1 VRKQRPTVLFC
12 NNAASRYGAETS
24 LLEMV
29 GALRGVDPIVLLP
42 NPGPVSDCLEKQ
54 RTRVL
59 IEDLIP
65 RNIFESWHSIAR
77 LTRIIRDNGVDLLH
91 LNKAYS
97 YQPLFLLVARL
108 ASWRT
113 GIPLVVHVR
122 GAVVRSRFHQVLL
135 RVSDTVIC
143 VSERT
148 KDEVFGQ
155 RSALPLT
162 GPPKHVTVVYNGRS
176 FDAYRFSRHL
186 RTEMRRRFHLE
197 DDDFVVATIGYIDPL
212 KGQDR
217 FLALARS
224 LLNDGVRIKF
234 LIVGDLAKERNRPYL
249 EMLQREIS
257 EPVLSTSVI
266 LTGFV
271 DCRDILSAIDVVV
284 SLSETE
290 GLPGV
295 LIEAMAAER
304 VVVANAVGG
313 IPEILGDHRSGCL
326 VGAGDVARVKQILL
340 WLASNPELRQAMGT
354 RACAHVHLRF
364 SADGN
369 AAQIA
374 GIYDRLLP
382 RPLREP
388 QLGQAGFERA

>member
-1 VRKQRPTVLFC
+1 MRKPRPTVLFC
-12 NNAASRYGAETS
+12 NNVANRYGAETS

-42 NPGPVSDCLEKQ
+42 NPGPVSECLEKQ
-54 RTRVL
+54 GTRVL

-65 RNIFESWHSIAR
+65 RTIFESWQSVAR
-77 LTRIIRDNGVDLLH
+77 LTRIIRDNRVDLLH

-97 YQPLFLLVARL
+97 YQSLFLLAARL

-122 GAVVRSRFHQVLL
+122 GAVARSRFHQGLM
-135 RVSDTVIC
+135 RVSDAVIC

-148 KDEVFGQ
+148 KDEVFGH
-155 RSALPLT
+155 RSVLPFT

-176 FDAYRFSRHL
+176 LDAYRFSPRL
-186 RTEMRRRFHLE
+186 RTEMRRRFHLQ
-197 DDDFVVATIGYIDPL
+197 DDDFVVAMIGYFDPL

-224 LLNDGVRIKF
+224 LLNDGARIKF
-234 LIVGDLAKERNRPYL
+234 LIVGGLDKERNRPYL
-249 EMLQREIS
+249 ERLQREIS
-257 EPVLSTSVI
+257 EPVPATGVV

-271 DCRDILSAIDVVV
+271 DCKDILSAIDVVV
-284 SLSETE
+284 SLSDTE

-313 IPEILGDHRSGCL
+313 IPEILGNERIGCL
-326 VGAGDVARVKQILL
+326 VDAGDLARMKQILL
-340 WLASNPELRQAMGT
+340 RLASDPELRHAMGT
-354 RACAHVHLRF
+354 RACAHVQRRF

-374 GIYDRLLP
+374 GIYDRLLT
-382 RPLREP
+382 RPLRGAE
-388 QLGQAGFERA
+388 FERA